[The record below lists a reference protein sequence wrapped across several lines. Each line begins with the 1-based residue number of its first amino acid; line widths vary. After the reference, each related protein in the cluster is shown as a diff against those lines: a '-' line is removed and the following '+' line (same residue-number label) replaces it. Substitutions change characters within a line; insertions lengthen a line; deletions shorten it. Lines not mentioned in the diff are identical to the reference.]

1 MVILDYQ
8 QFEDLLVDY
17 LRKLSPEA
25 EIVVTDVRKNNDVKL
40 RGVSIKKEEESISPT
55 VYLQGYY
62 RYYSEETCEE
72 DIEIIANK
80 ILELIECGRKERELF
95 SNVEKLTDFD
105 EVANN
110 IFYTVVNIDK
120 NRELL
125 KEVPHRIVLDL
136 AVVYKIHV
144 NMKDGT
150 TGSVQIKN
158 DLLKHWNTS
167 EKELFHLAEQNTE
180 RMFGTVFKGMGEMLI
195 ELSKNTIPDY
205 LLQPMEEEN
214 GMFVSTNTTK
224 TFGAVNV
231 FLNDGFRAK
240 IQDKIGDFY
249 ILPSSIHETIIVKH
263 DNSIRAKAL
272 KDMVHEVNRTELD
285 PMEYLSDNVYLCK
298 DNVIQICN

>member
-1 MVILDYQ
+1 MVLIYQ
-8 QFEDLLVDY
+8 QFEDLLVGC

-25 EIVVTDVRKNNDVKL
+25 EIVVTDVRKNNNVIL
-40 RGVSIKKEEESISPT
+40 RGASIKKEEESISPT
-55 VYLQGYY
+55 VYLQG
-62 RYYSEETCEE
+62 YYSEETCEE

-125 KEVPHRIVLDL
+125 KEVPHRIILDL

-144 NMKDGT
+144 DMKDGT

-214 GMFVSTNTTK
+214 SMFVSTNITK

-249 ILPSSIHETIIVKH
+249 ILPSSIHETIIVKP
-263 DNSIRAKAL
+263 DNSIQATAL

-285 PMEYLSDNVYLCK
+285 PMEYLSDNVYFCK
-298 DNVIQICN
+298 DNVIQILN